1 MKKIIAILMAVMMF
15 AGLTACSAKAPA
27 KEESTSGSSEE
38 TSSETSAE
46 SSAEET
52 AEESEEPAQEEGEKD
67 LLAQIQERG
76 KLIIATEGAW
86 APWTYHDENDELVGL
101 DVEIGKLIA
110 EGLGVEAE
118 FAETNWEAILSGVSS
133 GRFDIACN
141 GVGYSEERA
150 KSYRFSDPYVY
161 DRTVLVVRED
171 NEEIKTFEDLKGK
184 TSTNSPNS
192 LYAQM
197 TEEYGATVTYVDTL
211 SETLS
216 MVIDG
221 RVDATVNAEVSVNDY
236 MKEHPDAPLKVV
248 DKSAGAPIAFPVRLG
263 DDTETLINEVN
274 RILEEARQDGRL
286 AEISMKY
293 FGLDLTTPE

>member
-15 AGLTACSAKAPA
+15 VGLTACSAKAPA

-171 NEEIKTFEDLKGK
+171 NEDIKTFEDLKGK

-248 DKSAGAPIAFPVRLG
+248 AKSAGAPIAFPVRLG

>member
-1 MKKIIAILMAVMMF
+1 MKKLLALFLAVLMVV
-15 AGLTACSAKAPA
+15 GITACSSNKNQGST
-27 KEESTSGSSEE
+27 ESQSSESAQE
-38 TSSETSAE
+38 SEG
-46 SSAEET
+46 SAEEA
-52 AEESEEPAQEEGEKD
+52 AEETGEKD

-76 KLIIATEGAW
+76 TLIIATEGAW

-110 EGLGVEAE
+110 EGLGVKAE

-192 LYAQM
+192 LYAAL

-236 MKEHPDAPLKVV
+236 MKENPDAPLKVV

-263 DDTETLINEVN
+263 DDTETLMTEIN

>member
-15 AGLTACSAKAPA
+15 VGLTACSAKAPA
-27 KEESTSGSSEE
+27 KEEST
-38 TSSETSAE
+38 SETSAE

-171 NEEIKTFEDLKGK
+171 NEDIKTFEDLKGK

-248 DKSAGAPIAFPVRLG
+248 AKSAGAPIAFPVRLG

>member
-1 MKKIIAILMAVMMF
+1 MKKVLSLLLAALMVLSLA
-15 AGLTACSAKAPA
+15 ACGNTTNNNNSSAAESKSESAAESSVEESSVEESSAEEAPA
-27 KEESTSGSSEE
+27 EESTSG
-38 TSSETSAE
+38 
-46 SSAEET
+46 
-52 AEESEEPAQEEGEKD
+52 D
-67 LLAQIQERG
+67 LLSEIKERG
-76 KLIIATEGAW
+76 KIIIATEGAW

-192 LYAQM
+192 LYAEL

-236 MKEHPDAPLKVV
+236 MKENPDAPLKVV
-248 DKSAGAPIAFPVRLG
+248 AKSAGAPIAFPVRLG
-263 DDTETLINEVN
+263 DDTETLIVEIN

>member
-15 AGLTACSAKAPA
+15 VGLTACSAKAPA
-27 KEESTSGSSEE
+27 KEEST
-38 TSSETSAE
+38 SETSAE

-171 NEEIKTFEDLKGK
+171 NEDIKTFEDLKGK

-216 MVIDG
+216 MVIAG

-248 DKSAGAPIAFPVRLG
+248 AKSAGAPIAFPVRLG